1 MSEKLQKVL
10 ARAGFGS
17 RRQLEEIIKAGE
29 VKVNGLLAL
38 LGQRVE
44 SKDTISFQGRTVTNT
59 PAEEIPCRVML
70 YHKPEGEVCSRSDP
84 EKRPTVFDN
93 LPKLQRGRWIAVG
106 RLDFNTAGL
115 LLFTT
120 HGDLANALM
129 HPSSE
134 IEREYAV
141 RVFGQEVDAATLT
154 RLTKGIKLEDG
165 MAKFNNIVD
174 AGGQGQNH
182 WYHVTLSEGRNREV
196 RRMWESQGVRVNRL
210 IRVRFGQII
219 LPRDLRKGSMR
230 ELPASLVSEL
240 AESVDIKLKTYTPFK
255 KRAAKER
262 YRS

>member
-17 RRQLEEIIKAGE
+17 RRKLEEIIAAGE
-29 VKVNGLLAL
+29 VMVNGLIAS
-38 LGQRVE
+38 LGQRVTE
-44 SKDTISFQGRTVTNT
+44 KDTITIQGNKVTNT
-59 PAEEIPCRVML
+59 PAEDIPCRVML
-70 YHKPEGEVCSRSDP
+70 YHKPEGEVCSRNDP

-93 LPKLQRGRWIAVG
+93 LPRLQRGRWIIVG

-129 HPSSE
+129 HPSSQ

-141 RVFGQEVDAATLT
+141 RVFGEVNAEVLQ
-154 RLTKGIKLEDG
+154 RLKRGVELEDG
-165 MAKFNNIVD
+165 MAKFNKIVD

-196 RRMWESQGVRVNRL
+196 RRMWESQGVQVNRL
-210 IRVRFGQII
+210 IRVRFGELF

-230 ELPASLVSEL
+230 ELPAPIVNEL
-240 AESVDIKLKTYTPFK
+240 ALSVNLNLKTYTPFN
-255 KRAAKER
+255 KRAEKDR
-262 YRS
+262 YK